1 MRGLSLAGRDID
13 MREIIRC
20 QDCLMFGANI
30 PGEYDCGNC
39 RSKNTEVF
47 VEKGEYEKVRQ
58 QAIGKFTGIRDRAEG
73 ETKMLSRISKL
84 RFVLKLL
91 RDHHIGTT
99 LTVKGSEHDSV
110 MKEVDGVLMG

>member
-1 MRGLSLAGRDID
+1 MGRGID

-20 QDCLMFGANI
+20 QDCLLFGVNM

-39 RSKNTEVF
+39 QSKNTEVF
-47 VEKGEYEKVRQ
+47 VEKAEYEKVKK
-58 QAIGKFTGIRDRAEG
+58 QAIGTFRNIRDKTEG
-73 ETKMLSRISKL
+73 EMKLLSRTSKL

-91 RDHHIGTT
+91 RDHHLGTT

-110 MKEVDGVLMG
+110 MKQVDEILFPLV